1 MPDTLPPDQEN
12 NSLDWGHNQR
22 VVLDLL
28 QPLQERIVEEIV
40 NRVSQSGPE
49 GMTAAQLKVTA
60 KKIAETIFSDMTNSI
75 DLQFMARDKALN
87 EKQDSIVRL
96 ESERKVTKNILE
108 SAPVGIV
115 RLDSEFVIKEVNA
128 AFIEITNLKE
138 RSLITD
144 KHLNEICPGISTARF
159 EKALAAGQTYQ
170 VQAEVGV
177 FGESDTRFF
186 DWAAWPVTAEYGLRD
201 GLIAMFTNISDRVTL
216 QQQREDFVATL
227 THDLKTPIL
236 AANRALSLVVEGDF
250 GTITD
255 AQKEVLISIHNSND
269 ALYQLVL
276 TLLDVYRYDSGTK
289 QLIQGPFDLSEVASS
304 VINNFAEQAQS
315 KKIELVL
322 QKPFE
327 THMTL
332 MDDEEIARVIQ
343 NFISNSLKHSPNNSR
358 ITINVDYTDEE
369 AILTVADQG
378 RGISE
383 EDKPRLFQRFWQTT
397 TGGRYYASTG
407 LGLYLCRLI
416 VEGHNGRIWCESELG
431 KGSTF
436 GLAIPARDFE

>member
-1 MPDTLPPDQEN
+1 MPDTHSPDQDN
-12 NSLDWGHNQR
+12 NSLDWGQNQR
-22 VVLDLL
+22 AVVDLL
-28 QPLQERIVEEIV
+28 EPLQERIVEEIV
-40 NRVSQSGPE
+40 NRVSHGGLKDMSAAE
-49 GMTAAQLKVTA
+49 LKETARA
-60 KKIAETIFSDMTNSI
+60 IAETIFTDMSSSI
-75 DLQFMARDKALN
+75 DLQFTARDKALH

-115 RLDSEFVIKEVNA
+115 RLDSDFVIKEVNA
-128 AFIEITNLKE
+128 AFIEIANLKE
-138 RSLITD
+138 RSQISD
-144 KHLNEICPGISTARF
+144 KHFNEICPGIGIARF

-186 DWAAWPVTAEYGLRD
+186 DWAAWPVTAEFGLRD

-289 QLIQGPFDLSEVASS
+289 QLIQGPFDLSDVASS
-304 VINNFAEQAQS
+304 VINSFAEQAQA

-327 THMTL
+327 THLTL

-343 NFISNSLKHSPNNSR
+343 NFISNSLKHSQKNSR
-358 ITINVDYTDEE
+358 VTINIDYSADE
-369 AILTVADQG
+369 AILTVTDQG

-397 TGGRYYASTG
+397 STGRYYASTG

-416 VEGHNGRIWCESELG
+416 VEVHNGRIWCESELG

-436 GLAIPARDFE
+436 GIAIPDREFD